1 MNSLKLDV
9 RNIHIHVNHQIKKS
23 CKENFTGNRFHT
35 LVSALQLVAS
45 WLFIN
50 VYVGCNPRIIQVCGA
65 EARRKCIQCQHTH
78 SRLLVDYKCSLILT
92 WQIYYR
98 ASTWN
103 WTMRIWISVSFT
115 SELQDYSDLIH
126 ISVSPPISLSLSLS
140 LSVSLSVPVSGRLGE
155 RRRPGGGWRTENST
169 ELNTDSCC

>member
-78 SRLLVDYKCSLILT
+78 SRSLVDYKCSLILT

-115 SELQDYSDLIH
+115 SELQDICTEFIFLSHLL
-126 ISVSPPISLSLSLS
+126 SRSLSLSRSRSRSRS
-140 LSVSLSVPVSGRLGE
+140 LDDSE
-155 RRRPGGGWRTENST
+155 RDVDLVEADGQKTAQS
-169 ELNTDSCC
+169 